1 MMPFVF
7 KGLKKIALPPRRYA
21 FLPEVQ
27 QSRVWFKVQDLRVFT
42 TFNMY
47 FSGCILTCVL
57 TNTCSIGTFG
67 HTIGAEV
74 NAGVTTPCVFA
85 LLI

>member
-1 MMPFVF
+1 MTRV
-7 KGLKKIALPPRRYA
+7 L
-21 FLPEVQ
+21 
-27 QSRVWFKVQDLRVFT
+27 QSRVWFIVQDLRVFT
-42 TFNMY
+42 SVNMY
-47 FSGCILTCVL
+47 FSGCLLTRVL